1 MRALLIY
8 AARRTR
14 GVIKRDTSEDTME
27 DKIRFMRAA
36 LARAKKGL
44 AQGEVPVGA
53 VVVCEGKIVG
63 SGYNRRT
70 RTQMASSHAE
80 MYAIDRACKKL
91 KSWRLPD
98 CDLYVTLEPCPMC
111 MGAAL
116 NARIR
121 KIYFG
126 AYEQKGRSMTRELAA
141 SNLLNHTVEVEGGV
155 LEEECSAILSGFF
168 RAMRAKAKAAAAQEA
183 PSPAQ
188 EGELGPSAGSEEGL
202 SAGAGEGTGAG

>member
-1 MRALLIY
+1 MRQT
-8 AARRTR
+8 AAPAQAAQGYEADRRPCGAAQGHSVT
-14 GVIKRDTSEDTME
+14 DME
-27 DKIRFMRAA
+27 EKIRFMKEA
-36 LARAKKGL
+36 LRRAKKGL

-53 VVVCEGKIVG
+53 VVVCDGKIVG

-70 RTQMASSHAE
+70 KTQMASSHAE

-91 KSWRLPD
+91 KSWRLPE

-121 KIYFG
+121 KVYFG
-126 AYEQKGRSMTRELAA
+126 AYEQKGRSMTAELAA
-141 SNLLNHTVEVEGGV
+141 SNLLNHTLEVEGGV

-168 RAMRAKAKAAAAQEA
+168 RSMRERNK
-183 PSPAQ
+183 
-188 EGELGPSAGSEEGL
+188 
-202 SAGAGEGTGAG
+202 